1 MSEQA
6 APPRR
11 IGKYEIVSLLG
22 RGAMASVYLAID
34 PFQQREV
41 AIKVLEK
48 LSQNPGEAR
57 KQLHFFQNEAALA
70 GKLRHPHIVSI
81 FDAGVEDPSAADPL
95 RYLVMEVVNGS
106 SLVPCCAPDNLR
118 TPAQVIEITYKC
130 CKALEFANSVGV
142 VHRDIKPANILVQG
156 ETDIKVSDFGAAQLT
171 RTDVTQV
178 AGVGSPAY
186 MSPEQVR
193 DQEIDWRS
201 DMFSL
206 GGVLYHLLTGRRPF
220 YGNNTYELIDDILHG
235 NPTPP
240 SQLRDGIPQGLDEVV
255 QRALGKARDDRFG
268 SWDEFAN
275 ALTGIARGTG
285 ESGELLDA
293 EKYAA
298 SQRLAFFKRFS
309 DVELW
314 EVVRSSRWKLYQPG
328 EELMREGAPDE
339 HVYVI
344 ASGRVKVTQRQK
356 LLNLAGAGECV
367 GEMAYARRDNR
378 PRSATI
384 TAMEPTWTMRLRVQD
399 IDALSEPCKARF
411 NETFLA
417 IMADRLSML
426 GGRLTGR

>member
-1 MSEQA
+1 
-6 APPRR
+6 APQR

-22 RGAMASVYLAID
+22 KGAMASVYLALD

-41 AIKVLEK
+41 AIKVLEQ

-81 FDAGVEDPSAADPL
+81 LDAGVDDPSSAEPV

-106 SLVPCCAPDNLR
+106 SLVPYCQADGLLA
-118 TPAQVIEITYKC
+118 PAQVIEITYKC

-142 VHRDIKPANILVQG
+142 VHRDIKPANILVQR
-156 ETDIKVSDFGAAQLT
+156 ETDIKVSDFGAAQLA
-171 RTDVTQV
+171 RSDVTQV

-186 MSPEQVR
+186 MSPEQVK
-193 DQEIDWRS
+193 DEEIDWRS

-206 GGVLYHLLTGRRPF
+206 GGVLYHLLTGQRP
-220 YGNNTYELIDDILHG
+220 YTGNNTYELIDSILHS
-235 NPTPP
+235 PPVPP
-240 SQLRDGIPQGLDEVV
+240 SELRQGVPPGLGDGVA
-255 QRALGKARDDRFG
+255 RAMGKARDDRFA
-268 SWDEFAN
+268 SWDDFAA
-275 ALTGIARGTG
+275 ALTGIARGTA
-285 ESGELLDA
+285 EPGELLDA

-298 SQRLAFFKRFS
+298 SQRLAFFRRFS

-314 EVVRSSRWKLYQPG
+314 EVVRSSRWRLYQPG
-328 EELMREGAPDE
+328 EDLMREGAPDE
-339 HVYVI
+339 HVYII

-356 LLNLAGAGECV
+356 LLNLVSAGECV
-367 GEMAYARRDNR
+367 GEMAYARRDGR

-384 TAMEPTWTMRLRVQD
+384 TAMEPSWTLRLRVQD
-399 IDALSEPCKARF
+399 IDALSESCKARF

>member
-1 MSEQA
+1 MTQA
-6 APPRR
+6 LPHR

-22 RGAMASVYLAID
+22 KGAMASVYLALD
-34 PFQQREV
+34 PFLQREV
-41 AIKVLEK
+41 ALKVLEK
-48 LSQNPGEAR
+48 LSANPAEAR

-81 FDAGVEDPSAADPL
+81 LDAGVDDPSAAEPV

-106 SLVPCCAPDNLR
+106 SLVPYCTADRLLQPS
-118 TPAQVIEITYKC
+118 QVIEITYKC

-156 ETDIKVSDFGAAQLT
+156 ETDIKVSDFGAAQLS

-178 AGVGSPAY
+178 VGVGSPAY
-186 MSPEQVR
+186 MSPEQVK
-193 DQEIDWRS
+193 DEEIDWRS

-220 YGNNTYELIDDILHG
+220 NGNNTYELIEDILNG

-240 SQLRDGIPQGLDEVV
+240 SELREGIPQGLDEVV
-255 QRALGKARDDRFG
+255 MRALGKARDDRYA
-268 SWDEFAN
+268 SWEEFAG
-275 ALTGIARGTG
+275 ALTGVARGTA
-285 ESGELLDA
+285 EPGELLDA
-293 EKYAA
+293 EKYVA

-309 DVELW
+309 EVELW
-314 EVVRSSRWKLYQPG
+314 EVVRASRWRLYQPG
-328 EELMREGAPDE
+328 DELMREGAPDE
-339 HVYVI
+339 HVYII

-356 LLNLAGAGECV
+356 LLNLVSAGECV
-367 GEMAYARRDNR
+367 GEMAYARRDGR
-378 PRSATI
+378 PRSATV
-384 TAMEPTWTMRLRVQD
+384 TAMEPSWTMRLRVQD
-399 IDALSEPCKARF
+399 IDALSEPCRARF